1 VRVLAGLQLGGMQYG
16 LTALLFPI
24 IGASRQSKNSAGF
37 S

>member
-1 VRVLAGLQLGGMQYG
+1 MQYG